1 MGVWIETNVVSIPLH
16 ELIVTP
22 YVGVWIE
29 TKNPREAL
37 DRGLVTPYVGVW
49 IETPS
54 SNVWPFSKKSH
65 PTWVC
70 GLKLF
75 RLFSLN
81 FLACHTLRG
90 CVDWNNID
98 IARTVNEP
106 SHTLRGCVDWN
117 IISVK
122 EKLSGRG
129 HTLRGCV
136 DWNMSEESFSCSLN
150 SHTLRGCVDWN
161 TFADGGYV
169 LTGVTPYVGV
179 WIETCVL
186 SIHNFKS

>member
-1 MGVWIETNVVSIPLH
+1 M
-16 ELIVTP
+16 
-22 YVGVWIE
+22 
-29 TKNPREAL
+29 
-37 DRGLVTPYVGVW
+37 
-49 IETPS
+49 
-54 SNVWPFSKKSH
+54 
-65 PTWVC
+65 
-70 GLKLF
+70 
-75 RLFSLN
+75 
-81 FLACHTLRG
+81 
-90 CVDWNNID
+90 DWNNID

-179 WIETCVL
+179 WIETLLAMEV
-186 SIHNFKS
+186 